1 MTGTT
6 RSSAG
11 LDPRRKRL
19 LFRSWHRGTREMDL
33 LLGRFA
39 DHAILDMDTAAL
51 DAYEALIEAPDDDL
65 FAWITERSPVPVDYS
80 SGVVGTIVA
89 FHKAHPGAGRTE

>member
-11 LDPRRKRL
+11 LDVRRRKL
-19 LFRSWHRGTREMDL
+19 LFHAWHRGTREMDL

-39 DHAILDMDTAAL
+39 DAHVGDLS
-51 DAYEALIEAPDDDL
+51 DADLEAFEALMSVPDPDL
-65 FAWITERSPVPVDYS
+65 YNWI
-80 SGVVGTIVA
+80 SGRADIPDNWNGA
-89 FHKAHPGAGRTE
+89 FLRRIIDFHEPS